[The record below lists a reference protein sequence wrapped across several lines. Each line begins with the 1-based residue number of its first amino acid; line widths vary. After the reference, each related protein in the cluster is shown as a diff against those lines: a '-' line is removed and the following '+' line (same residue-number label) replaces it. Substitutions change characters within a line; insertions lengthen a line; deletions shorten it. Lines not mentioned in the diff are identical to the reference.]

1 MRLPRAISRLPL
13 RWKMAIVS
21 ASAVLATLVVV
32 LLLVYPTSK
41 SALTA
46 QNAKRLA
53 AIAASAAVAI
63 PSSSVDSIAQ
73 YGRNTAA
80 FVHTRDVLRRMWD
93 ANGGDTRELTN
104 GMVLVSS
111 SGSGYRYLAHS
122 SWASGQPQYS
132 RLWDPPPGLADSLSA
147 GHAAQSD
154 LYTDSAGVQLTAAA
168 PVHRA
173 DGSTAGFVVVTMDAQ
188 EYLTTLSRIFLEIVV
203 VSVLVLLVALLVSF
217 IVARRVTS
225 GIEDVAAHAQSVARG
240 DLSHDLEYHSVDE
253 IGDLADAFRT
263 MTNGLRSLLRDV
275 EAGASE
281 VAATADEL
289 AAGAEQMSASTQE
302 VSGAAQTIAS
312 SATQQT
318 SGIQNIVAVSSRVAT
333 RAQEVATHAHRA
345 QQAADT
351 VTHSAKRAAGAA
363 EAGLQSMSNISVVT
377 NEAMPAVAEL
387 SEKST
392 RIGQI
397 TDTIAAISRQTNLL
411 ALNAAIEAARAGEH
425 GRGFAVVAEE
435 VRKLAKESGKALDTI
450 RQLADEIQRVSSRMS
465 ERITDVGASV
475 SAGEAV
481 IRASTGTLTQIAAE
495 IEGSRDAVAR
505 IVEAATSQ
513 RRESETLA
521 KEIEA
526 VSIVAEQNA
535 STSEQVSAVVQ
546 EQTASMEHIT
556 ESSQHL
562 ADIATR
568 LKGVM
573 TRFEL

>member
-1 MRLPRAISRLPL
+1 M
-13 RWKMAIVS
+13 
-21 ASAVLATLVVV
+21 
-32 LLLVYPTSK
+32 
-41 SALTA
+41 
-46 QNAKRLA
+46 
-53 AIAASAAVAI
+53 
-63 PSSSVDSIAQ
+63 
-73 YGRNTAA
+73 
-80 FVHTRDVLRRMWD
+80 
-93 ANGGDTRELTN
+93 
-104 GMVLVSS
+104 
-111 SGSGYRYLAHS
+111 
-122 SWASGQPQYS
+122 
-132 RLWDPPPGLADSLSA
+132 
-147 GHAAQSD
+147 
-154 LYTDSAGVQLTAAA
+154 
-168 PVHRA
+168 
-173 DGSTAGFVVVTMDAQ
+173 
-188 EYLTTLSRIFLEIVV
+188 
-203 VSVLVLLVALLVSF
+203 
-217 IVARRVTS
+217 
-225 GIEDVAAHAQSVARG
+225 
-240 DLSHDLEYHSVDE
+240 
-253 IGDLADAFRT
+253 
-263 MTNGLRSLLRDV
+263 
-275 EAGASE
+275 
-281 VAATADEL
+281 
-289 AAGAEQMSASTQE
+289 
-302 VSGAAQTIAS
+302 
-312 SATQQT
+312 
-318 SGIQNIVAVSSRVAT
+318 AT
-333 RAQEVATHAHRA
+333 RAQDVATHAHRA

-351 VTHSAKRAAGAA
+351 VTHSAKRAASAA
-363 EAGLQSMSNISVVT
+363 EAGLQSMSQISVVT

-425 GRGFAVVAEE
+425 GRGFAVVADE
-435 VRKLAKESGKALDTI
+435 VRKLAKESGKALETI

-505 IVEAATSQ
+505 IVEAATAQ
-513 RRESETLA
+513 RREAETLA

-526 VSIVAEQNA
+526 VSVVAEQNA